1 MPVIRPFRCVRPS
14 EEKASSIAALPYDVY
29 NRKEA
34 KKETE
39 KNPLSFL
46 KIDRAETQFPDD
58 TDMYSPQVYERARD
72 TLQEMLTDGSFIE
85 DTKACYYLYALT
97 FAGRTQTGIV
107 GCASVDDYLDGT
119 IRRHENT
126 KKEKEL
132 DRISHIDTMSA
143 QTGPVFLAYR
153 PHPELKRITDTAKEA
168 APLYDFTTDDGIRHQ
183 VWRLSQNQTDI
194 EELFLRIGHIYIA
207 DGHHRAASA
216 VKVCQNRRRSHP
228 DYNGTEEFNYF
239 LSVLFPADELKI
251 YDYNRV
257 VTGWNGHTLEE
268 LLNLIKKQFDIEKM
282 HKPLHPHQKG
292 EISMYIKG
300 TWYRLKAHEGLYSQ
314 DPVDDLDVSIL
325 QNKVLEP
332 LFGIQDPRTDPRIT
346 FVGGIRGLEELVR
359 LVDEGQ
365 EKAAFAMY
373 PTSMEEL
380 LFVADS
386 GRLMPPKSTWFEPKL
401 RSGLFIHM
409 FER

>member
-14 EEKASSIAALPYDVY
+14 EEKASSIAALPYDVF

-58 TDMYSPQVYERARD
+58 MDMYSPQVYERAKD

-268 LLNLIKKQFDIEKM
+268 LLNLIGKQFDIEKM
-282 HKPLHPHQKG
+282 HKPLHPQQKS

-325 QNKVLEP
+325 QNKILEP
-332 LFGIQDPRTDPRIT
+332 LFGIQDPRTDPRIA

-365 EKAAFAMY
+365 ETAAFAMY